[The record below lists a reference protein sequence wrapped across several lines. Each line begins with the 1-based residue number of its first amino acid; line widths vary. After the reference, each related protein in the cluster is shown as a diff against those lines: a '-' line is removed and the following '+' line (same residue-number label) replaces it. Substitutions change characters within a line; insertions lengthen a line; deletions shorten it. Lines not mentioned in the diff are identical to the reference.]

1 MARPTKNEDGPQVRR
16 SISIPKN
23 VDCEI
28 DEYAGGCGESYSGTV
43 VKAWAFFSGSTNKDD
58 LQQQQQNAGKDNAC

>member
-16 SISIPKN
+16 SISVPKD

-28 DEYAGGCGESYSGTV
+28 DEFADTCDDSYSGTV
-43 VKAWAFFSGSTNKDD
+43 VKAWKFFSGSNNKND
-58 LQQQQQNAGKDNAC
+58 LQQETQGKQNGR